1 MFHLGSDDDQE
12 KLLKKEPKRVVES
25 NESSAVQKELF
36 ADDID
41 VDPIYGDENE
51 SGKFPFIFWPILIT
65 NP

>member
-12 KLLKKEPKRVVES
+12 KFLKKEPKRVAKS

-51 SGKFPFIFWPILIT
+51 SGKFPFVFDLFW
-65 NP
+65 